1 MSTRWTPLQ
10 EWNANT
16 PLWKENKITME
27 NINSSGSKFLFL
39 FLFYTLLL
47 NWSDINRKSTRH
59 NLLAFS
65 HPLTRFQQRRSHRIL
80 LSKNKSDIRVSPQFP
95 WATLGGT
102 QANAGPRLLD
112 MDATRCQIHD
122 GTTCFVNQKKK
133 KKGSPSTGNDDFTT
147 VQHVNRKSETG
158 TNRRYILAKVHLC
171 ASHNQETD
179 IWTK

>member
-1 MSTRWTPLQ
+1 MAQS
-10 EWNANT
+10 
-16 PLWKENKITME
+16 
-27 NINSSGSKFLFL
+27 FVLFL

-122 GTTCFVNQKKK
+122 GTTCFLNQKRRKK
-133 KKGSPSTGNDDFTT
+133 SSPSTGNDDFTT
-147 VQHVNRKSETG
+147 VQHVNRKSEAGKKQTLYTRKSPFMRVTQPG
-158 TNRRYILAKVHLC
+158 DRYLNKVEPHMRLC
-171 ASHNQETD
+171 NGSPVFSHHP
-179 IWTK
+179 